1 MHWNNKQTNY
11 IGWSWWGGWGF
22 TLTEVEVDFW
32 SIPVNTKKFTIT
44 DATITTNSK
53 IIVSTSWN
61 TATDRVG
68 NDWEFD
74 SCTFSAKSWTW
85 NFTLSVVSN
94 WHLRWKRKL
103 FYSFS

>member
-1 MHWNNKQTNY
+1 MANWNNKQT
-11 IGWSWWGGWGF
+11 IQVGWWS
-22 TLTEVEVDFW
+22 TTTEVEVDFW
-32 SIPVNTKKFTIT
+32 SIPVNTK
-44 DATITTNSK
+44 NSK

-85 NFTLSVVSN
+85 NFTISVVSN